1 MQFVLFLFKA
11 QFSPLSLPAF
21 SFLRSIKSIW
31 TIFLYQL
38 LLPRVLDV
46 RLLCKYGTLPGS
58 SIPSHYP
65 FLFCSK
71 FILKFIT
78 RALKKKKPW
87 GWIVSVVW
95 WIFDNE
101 SFVVI
106 LLYFFVYSCCYNSF
120 CFANMNYVTMLLDMQ
135 TKERE

>member
-71 FILKFIT
+71 FIFKFIA
-78 RALKKKKPW
+78 RALKKKTLGLDCVCCLLCCPGNFGYLIMKVSLSSCSISLFIVVAII
-87 GWIVSVVW
+87 GFALLIWIMSPC
-95 WIFDNE
+95 
-101 SFVVI
+101 S
-106 LLYFFVYSCCYNSF
+106 
-120 CFANMNYVTMLLDMQ
+120 
-135 TKERE
+135 